1 MRFLVFGL
9 GFLGSN
15 FSLCFLVS
23 SEMFGSS
30 SGNFRGFLHG
40 ERGDKGGGSGGF
52 GSHGKGSLDQSG
64 SHWDVG
70 GGNSEPVDVVSG
82 VVDSLDDIVGIN
94 VLVASSGHS
103 KSVL

>member
-1 MRFLVFGL
+1 
-9 GFLGSN
+9 
-15 FSLCFLVS
+15 
-23 SEMFGSS
+23 MFGSS
-30 SGNFRGFLHG
+30 SGNFRGLLHG

-52 GSHGKGSLDQSG
+52 GSHGQTNSGSSR

-70 GGNSEPVDVVSG
+70 SGNSEPVDVVSG

-103 KSVL
+103 KGVL